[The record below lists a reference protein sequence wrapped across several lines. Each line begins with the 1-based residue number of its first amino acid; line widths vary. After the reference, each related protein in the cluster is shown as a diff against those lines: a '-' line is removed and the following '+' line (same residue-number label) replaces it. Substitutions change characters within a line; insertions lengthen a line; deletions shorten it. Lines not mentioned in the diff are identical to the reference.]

1 MLTRVLLKCW
11 NSGATP
17 LGVSSG
23 IEQYRHRLPKLKI
36 WPSAPLSTFQNK
48 RIKYGKGALLFL
60 CFECYATVPKVIS
73 QLWRPVVLPL
83 NLHYKVVY
91 LIFKKHLDFIS
102 NLRSNDRPQESQMH
116 FTVSSIYFSS
126 EGIVCVFDKNCLLV
140 SSSYSVISMGEVFS
154 RFTVKGAIVRLRST
168 LFTYET
174 HNSMFTTATPLDHD

>member
-1 MLTRVLLKCW
+1 MLAVES
-11 NSGATP
+11 NSIATGYP
-17 LGVSSG
+17 SS
-23 IEQYRHRLPKLKI
+23 
-36 WPSAPLSTFQNK
+36 
-48 RIKYGKGALLFL
+48 KYGHQHPCLPFKIKGLSMGRGHYCFL
-60 CFECYATVPKVIS
+60 CFECYATVPMVIS
-73 QLWRPVVLPL
+73 QLWRPVALPL

-116 FTVSSIYFSS
+116 FIVSSIYFSG
-126 EGIVCVFDKNCLLV
+126 ECIVCVFDKNCLLV